1 MCSAQRGS
9 LPILRFGKREDVKH
23 LELPPA
29 PSEEAGAV
37 KAWAQAVVLP
47 TYAPLPPGPNP
58 MFLEARVYQGSS
70 GRVYPLPFTDRIAT
84 EPRERSWKA
93 VHLENEFLRLM
104 ILPEIGGRIHVGLDK
119 TNGYDFFY
127 RQNVIK
133 PALVGLA
140 GPWISGGVEF
150 NWPQHHRPA
159 TFMPVEYQIER
170 AANGSVTIW
179 CGDHD
184 PMGRLRGEHGVC
196 LHPAKAIVEVKVRLY
211 NRTPYPQTFL
221 WWANVG
227 AHVHERYQSFFPPDV
242 RFVADHARRAM
253 STFPLCTGRYYGIDY
268 QRRALDGIPA
278 EEMPR
283 QFVPPGN
290 YPPNDLSWYANIP
303 VPTSYMAV
311 GSKEDFFGG
320 YDHAKAAG
328 LVSIADHHIA
338 PGKKQWTWGN
348 HEFGYCWGRNL
359 TDGDGPYIEL
369 MTGVYTDNQPDF
381 SFLAPWETK
390 AFSQYWYPIQEIGP
404 AKKANIEAAIS
415 LDKTGREVRL
425 GVYLPEHLPQT
436 TVRLERN
443 GELLKEW
450 HRDIGP
456 GSAMVE
462 ALPLSEDIP
471 ETELSLS
478 VSSEDRLLIA
488 YGPQRK
494 VAGDSP
500 SPAVEPPLPAKVK
513 TIEELYLIGLHL
525 AQYRHATRYP
535 EAYWREALRRTPSDA
550 RCNNAMGSWHL
561 QRGEF
566 MQAENHFR
574 AAIARLTRLNANPN
588 DGEPYYNLGLTLR
601 FLGNLAEAY
610 ESFYK
615 ASWNYAWRAAS
626 FHAIAEIDCRRG
638 AWELALA
645 HAQLSLRAN
654 ADNCSVRNLIVLILQ
669 KLGRLEEASR
679 MLSETRHLDPL
690 DFWSLELAGADFSI
704 DNQLRLDIAFDYTR
718 AGFFERAATVLKEAD
733 HSAQDGSVPIVF
745 YALATVHLQLGDEM
759 AARDWHRRAKDA
771 NPRYCFPNR
780 LEEMLVLES
789 AIDFDHSDA
798 RAHYYLGNLLYDR
811 RRHREAITHWD
822 LSTQLDETLPTAW
835 RNLGIGYFN
844 VERSSAKAHSAFE
857 RAFHAAPSDARI
869 LYERDQLWKRLGTAV
884 ELRIAELE
892 RHLDLVALRDDLAVE
907 LAALYNQADQPE
919 KAYELLRSR
928 KFQPW
933 EGGEGLALTQH
944 TRAHLALGR
953 RTLVAGSIVDAIRLL
968 KGALENPPNLSEA
981 RHLLASQNNVYY
993 WLGCAWFLS
1002 GNEKEAHA
1010 WWRKASQAT
1019 GDFQE
1024 MSVTMYSE
1032 TTYYSALS
1040 LRRLGEGAQAS
1051 SLLEELL
1058 AFSRKL
1064 AREEARIDYF
1074 ATSLPTMLLFQDD
1087 LQQRQKTR
1095 ASFLRAQ
1102 ALLGLGQ
1109 RKQAAAL
1116 LRRILER
1123 EPDHAL
1129 AFDLIAETDCGT
1141 RLRQF
1146 DTIEV

>member
-1 MCSAQRGS
+1 
-9 LPILRFGKREDVKH
+9 VKH
-23 LELPPA
+23 FELPSA
-29 PSEEAGAV
+29 PDEETGAV
-37 KAWAQAVVLP
+37 KAWVQPVVLP
-47 TYAPLPPGPNP
+47 TYEPLPPDPNP
-58 MFLEARVYQGSS
+58 MFLETRVYQGSS

-84 EPRERSWKA
+84 EPRPRSWNA

-159 TFMPVEYQIER
+159 TFMPVQYQIER

-196 LHPAKAIVEVKVRLY
+196 LHPAKAIVEVKVRLF

-227 AHVHERYQSFFPPDV
+227 ARVHERYQSFFPPDV
-242 RFVADHARRAM
+242 HVVADHARRAM
-253 STFPLCTGRYYGIDY
+253 STFPLSTGRYYGIDY
-268 QRRALDGIPA
+268 QRRALDGIPS

-320 YDHAKAAG
+320 YDHAKGAG
-328 LVSIADHHIA
+328 LVSIADHYIA

-348 HEFGYCWGRNL
+348 HEFGYCWDRNL

-404 AKKANIEAAIS
+404 AKKANLEAAIS

-450 HRDIGP
+450 QRAIGP

-462 ALPLSEDIP
+462 TLPLSEDIT

-478 VSSEDRLLIA
+478 VYSEDRLLIA
-488 YGPQRK
+488 YRPQPD
-494 VAGDSP
+494 VAGP
-500 SPAVEPPLPAKVK
+500 APFPAVEPPLPAKVK

-535 EAYWREALRRTPSDA
+535 DAYWREALRRTPSDA
-550 RCNNAMGSWHL
+550 RCNNALGSWHL

-566 MQAENHFR
+566 MEAEKHFR
-574 AAIARLTRLNANPN
+574 AAITRLTHLNANPN

-601 FLGNLAEAY
+601 FLGDLDEAY
-610 ESFYK
+610 DSFYK
-615 ASWNYAWRAAS
+615 ATWNYAWRAAS

-638 AWELALA
+638 AWDLALA

-669 KLGRLEEASR
+669 QLGRLEEASQ
-679 MLSETRHLDPL
+679 MLSETRQLDPL
-690 DFWSLELAGADFSI
+690 DFWSLELAGVDLNV
-704 DNQLRLDIAFDYTR
+704 DNQLRLDIAFDYVR
-718 AGFFERAATVLKEAD
+718 AGFFERATTVLKGAGD
-733 HSAQDGSVPIVF
+733 SAQDGSVPIVF
-745 YALATVHLQLGDEM
+745 YALAMIHWQLGDEK
-759 AARDWHRRAKDA
+759 AARDWQRRARDA
-771 NPRYCFPNR
+771 NPRYCLPNR
-780 LEEMLVLES
+780 FEEMLLLEA
-789 AIDFDHSDA
+789 AIAFDPSDA

-811 RRHREAITHWD
+811 RRHREAITHWEH
-822 LSTQLDETLPTAW
+822 STQLDKPLPTTW

-844 VERSSAKAHSAFE
+844 VERNSDKAHSAFE
-857 RAFHAAPSDARI
+857 EAFHAAPSDARVF
-869 LYERDQLWKRLGTAV
+869 YERDQLWKRLGAAV

-892 RHLDLVALRDDLAVE
+892 RHLDLVALRDDLSVE

-953 RTLVAGSIVDAIRLL
+953 RALVAGNTADAIRLF
-968 KGALENPPNLSEA
+968 KGAMENPPNLGEA

-1002 GNEKEAHA
+1002 GNEKEARA

-1024 MSVTMYSE
+1024 MSVTRYSE
-1032 TTYYSALS
+1032 ATYYGALS
-1040 LRRLGEGAQAS
+1040 LRRLGEEAKAA

-1058 AFSRKL
+1058 AFSRTL
-1064 AREEARIDYF
+1064 ARQEARIDYF

-1102 ALLGLGQ
+1102 ALLGFGQ
-1109 RKQAAAL
+1109 RKQASAL

-1129 AFDLIAETDCGT
+1129 AFDLMAETDCGT

-1146 DTIEV
+1146 DTVEV